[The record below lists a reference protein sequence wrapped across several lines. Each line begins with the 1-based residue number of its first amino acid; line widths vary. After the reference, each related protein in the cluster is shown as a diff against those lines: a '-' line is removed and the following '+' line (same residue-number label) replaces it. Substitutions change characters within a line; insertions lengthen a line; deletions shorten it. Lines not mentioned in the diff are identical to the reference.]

1 MPRNYSSTGEN
12 MGKQGGL
19 KNGGETKCDI
29 CGKMFKKIRNNQ
41 LVCSSAC
48 RSLRDKKVRKAKE
61 RKIVRS
67 PRKEVTVEG
76 YQPKP
81 RKIIETDEQQKEIR
95 MAVASKHSM
104 PPSEVKRYIPG
115 TPEFDEVMKQIVPI
129 NRISNVPA
137 LINLCKDRK
146 DRWL

>member
-1 MPRNYSSTGEN
+1 

-19 KNGGETKCDI
+19 KNGAECTCDI

-115 TPEFDEVMKQIVPI
+115 TPEFDEVIKQIKPI
-129 NRISNVPA
+129 GQTRTVSA
-137 LINLCKDRK
+137 LVGLCSQKK

>member
-1 MPRNYSSTGEN
+1 

-19 KNGGETKCDI
+19 KNDAECTCDI
-29 CGKMFKKIRNNQ
+29 CGKPFKKIRNNQ

-115 TPEFDEVMKQIVPI
+115 TPEFDEVIKQIKPI
-129 NRISNVPA
+129 GQIRTVSA
-137 LINLCKDRK
+137 LVGLCSQKK